1 LRFGPG
7 QLVALVAVL
16 TAALLFAMP
25 GWLGVRPGLGP
36 PAAIV
41 VLALAFWATSMLPVH
56 VTALLIFVL
65 MTVLQVAPPEVVFGG
80 FAAAGLWLVFGGL
93 VLAAGIEVTGL
104 GRRFARPV
112 VGWLGGSHRRV
123 VYGTVGVTLA
133 LAFLVPAAMGR
144 IVILVPIY
152 RALLRELGYPADSSG
167 AIGIMLA
174 VTFGSFL
181 PSFAILPANLPNM
194 VLLGAME
201 TIYQETISYGAY
213 LALHFPVLGALK
225 ALLLAELICRLFPSE
240 PRTARDGADAEVL
253 GPWSPAERRLL
264 AILVLA
270 LALWATDW
278 LHGISPGWV
287 ALTAGL
293 LCLLPGIGVLDGQ
306 AFQTRVNFSS
316 FIYVA
321 GLLGMVRLIDQ
332 SGLGDALG
340 ASLLGSLALTPGA
353 SFLNFAALVLIAS
366 GTSLVTALAGSPAVL
381 TPLAAPLAEATGFP
395 LISVLMVQVIGFS
408 AMLLPYQAAP
418 LLVGVQLAG
427 VPLRR
432 ATRLSLPLGLLTL
445 LVLAPLD
452 FLWWRAL
459 GWLP

>member
-1 LRFGPG
+1 MGFGN
-7 QLVALVAVL
+7 LVAFAAVL
-16 TAALLFAMP
+16 AAILLFSLP
-25 GWLGVRPGLGP
+25 GALGVPSDLGP

-41 VLALAFWATSMLPVH
+41 VLALAFWATGALPVH

-65 MTVLQVAPPEVVFGG
+65 MTVLEIAPPEVAFGG
-80 FAAAGLWLVFGGL
+80 FATAGLWLVFGGL
-93 VLAAGIEVTGL
+93 VLAAAIEVTGL

-123 VYGTVGVTLA
+123 VYGTIAVTLA

-152 RALLRELGYPADSSG
+152 RALIQELGYPAG
-167 AIGIMLA
+167 GRGGVGIMLA

-201 TIYQETISYGAY
+201 TIYGQSISYGAY
-213 LALHFPVLGALK
+213 FVLHFPVLGALK
-225 ALLLAELICRLFPSE
+225 ALLLAELICQLFPAE
-240 PRTARDGADAEVL
+240 AARAGEAIPDAPL
-253 GPWSPAERRLL
+253 GPWTPAEQRLL
-264 AILVLA
+264 AVLVFA
-270 LALWATDW
+270 LGLWATDW
-278 LHGISPGWV
+278 LHGIAPGWV
-287 ALTAGL
+287 ALLAGL
-293 LCLLPGIGVLDGQ
+293 LCLLPGVGVLDGQ
-306 AFQTRVNFSS
+306 SFQTRVNFAS

-321 GLLGMVRLIDQ
+321 GLLGMVRLINQ

-340 ASLLGSLALTPGA
+340 DALLGALPLAPGA
-353 SFLNFAALVLIAS
+353 GFANFAALVLLAA

-381 TPLAAPLAEATGFP
+381 TPLAGPMAEATGFP
-395 LISVLMVQVIGFS
+395 LISVLMIQVIGFS

-418 LLVGVQLAG
+418 LLVGLQLAG
-427 VPLRR
+427 VPLRL